1 MKPFNSKTQA
11 VVRLLIVE
19 FNTHF
24 KMQYSEI
31 SINNAIGSN
40 IKYSRLMRNYS
51 QDYLARMLNISQN
64 AYSKIEL
71 GYTRVTVDRLYLISK
86 VLEVN
91 IFDLIALPV
100 NADAELAF

>member
-1 MKPFNSKTQA
+1 
-11 VVRLLIVE
+11 
-19 FNTHF
+19 
-24 KMQYSEI
+24 MQYSEV

-40 IKYSRLMRNYS
+40 IKCSRLMRNYS

-91 IFDLIALPV
+91 IFDLIALPENTKV
-100 NADAELAF
+100 LLAS